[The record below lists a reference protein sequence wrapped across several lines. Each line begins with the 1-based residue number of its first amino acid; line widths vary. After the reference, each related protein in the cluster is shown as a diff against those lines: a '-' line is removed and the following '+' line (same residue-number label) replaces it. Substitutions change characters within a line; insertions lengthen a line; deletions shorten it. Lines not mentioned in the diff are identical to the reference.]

1 MCPTISVGS
10 KKLLR
15 LPLPLTKKRNE
26 KHTRGVRFSSLD
38 FVTLE
43 KRVRANKKRTV
54 KQITES
60 ASLMVV
66 MIMTMLVMR
75 HADDVFVVLL
85 FWEEDM

>member
-1 MCPTISVGS
+1 MPNNFGGV
-10 KKLLR
+10 KK
-15 LPLPLTKKRNE
+15 TSSAATATYQKSNE